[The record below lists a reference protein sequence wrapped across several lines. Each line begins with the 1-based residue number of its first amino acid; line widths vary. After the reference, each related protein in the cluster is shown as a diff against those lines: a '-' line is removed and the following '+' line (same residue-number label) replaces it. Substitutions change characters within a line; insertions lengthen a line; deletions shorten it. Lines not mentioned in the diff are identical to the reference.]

1 MNSEAPRLTA
11 FLASIREF
19 PHIGHAAKAA
29 GISRST
35 HYARYD
41 RDEVYRAKFE
51 EAWRWGVGVLRD
63 EAIRRA
69 HSGYQEPVIYKGKY
83 QYVGK
88 GKNKKL
94 VTITK
99 YPERLLMKVLS
110 AEIPNTYNTSRVEHT
125 GAGGGPIKS
134 CIEVRFVKPKP

>member
-69 HSGYQEPVIYKGKY
+69 LHGYQEPVVYKGRF
-83 QYVGK
+83 QYEGK
-88 GKNKKL
+88 GSKKKL

-99 YPERLLMKVLS
+99 YPERLTMAVLRGELS
-110 AEIPNTYNTSRVEHT
+110 DVYNREKVEHSGEIT
-125 GAGGGPIKS
+125 VRP
-134 CIEVRFVKPKP
+134 IEVRFVKPKP